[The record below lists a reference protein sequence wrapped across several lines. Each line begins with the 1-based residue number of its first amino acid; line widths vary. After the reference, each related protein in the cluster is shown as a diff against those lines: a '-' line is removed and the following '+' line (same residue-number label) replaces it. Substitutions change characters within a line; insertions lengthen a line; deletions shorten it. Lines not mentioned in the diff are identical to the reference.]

1 MSGVAISSTANV
13 AADITKAARLNDQT
27 GRRASDLT
35 VKGLRPMPDVAC
47 VTAPVGIARWPLSRH
62 DVKPG
67 RRDQLAAGNSPYS
80 ESIRRAF
87 VARLN
92 LPSDVAIV

>member
-1 MSGVAISSTANV
+1 MWHVS
-13 AADITKAARLNDQT
+13 
-27 GRRASDLT
+27 
-35 VKGLRPMPDVAC
+35 GLRLVSPAGLV
-47 VTAPVGIARWPLSRH
+47 SRH

-87 VARLN
+87 VARLGCGDRLTHTIKAQAAQWMIASALN
-92 LPSDVAIV
+92 PEIFR